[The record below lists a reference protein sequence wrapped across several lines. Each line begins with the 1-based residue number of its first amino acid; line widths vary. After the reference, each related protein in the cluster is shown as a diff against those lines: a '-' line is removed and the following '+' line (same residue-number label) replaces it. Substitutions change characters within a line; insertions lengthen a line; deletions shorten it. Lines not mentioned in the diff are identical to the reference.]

1 MEAMTNIL
9 LQRYRQQASLLTGL
23 KETLAVQK
31 TTLSAGT
38 AMQQSRLAA
47 SIQSLTPDQ
56 QSQAGA
62 LLGASFTSGGALAS
76 LSAAGAQVSRF
87 ANTLGT
93 NGEAQAG
100 LRAFTTELTKN
111 WYSTDTTSI
120 MKGLRDI
127 QESDTNLFVSAFA
140 TAGQV
145 ANAGGN
151 GTAFMKTLTSLN
163 APEQQSAFV
172 ASISDIMKAEGTNA
186 NRTELTGSVMNTISE
201 IQRATQGEDETKAV
215 ESFFEELRTAT
226 TNDERSQF
234 VEIYHRRNPYI
245 FYS

>member
-1 MEAMTNIL
+1 MDAMTNIL

-23 KETLAVQK
+23 KETLAIQK

-38 AMQQSRLAA
+38 AMQSSRLAA
-47 SIQSLTPDQ
+47 SIQSLTPEQ
-56 QSQAGA
+56 QSQAGS
-62 LLGASFTSGGALAS
+62 LLGTSFTSGGALAS
-76 LSAAGAQVSRF
+76 LSAAGTQVSQF
-87 ANTLGT
+87 ASTLGT

-111 WYSTDTTSI
+111 WYSTDTPTI

-127 QESDTNLFVSAFA
+127 READTSLFNSAFA

-151 GTAFMKTLTSLN
+151 TTSFMKTLTSLN

-172 ASISDIMKAEGTNA
+172 ASISDIMKTEGTNA
-186 NRTELTGSVMNTISE
+186 SRTELTGSVMNTISE
-201 IQRATQGEDETKAV
+201 IQRATQGEEEKKAV
-215 ESFFEELRTAT
+215 NTFFEELRSYT

-234 VEIYHRRNPYI
+234 VEVYHRRNPYI
-245 FYS
+245 FYT

>member
-1 MEAMTNIL
+1 MDAMTNIL

-23 KETLAVQK
+23 KETLAIQK

-38 AMQQSRLAA
+38 AMQQSRLTA
-47 SIQSLTPDQ
+47 SIQSLTPEQ

-62 LLGASFTSGGALAS
+62 LYGASFTSGGALAS
-76 LSAAGAQVSRF
+76 LSAAGTQVSQF
-87 ANTLGT
+87 ANGLGA

-100 LRAFTTELTKN
+100 LRAFTAELTKS
-111 WYSTDTTSI
+111 WYSTDTPTI

-127 QESDTNLFVSAFA
+127 QETDTSLFASAFV

-145 ANAGGN
+145 ANTGGN
-151 GTAFMKTLTSLN
+151 ATSFMKTLTSLS

-172 ASISDIMKAEGTNA
+172 ASISDIMKTEGTNA

-201 IQRATQGEDETKAV
+201 IQRATQGEEEKKAV
-215 ESFFEELRTAT
+215 DSFLEELRTAT

-234 VEIYHRRNPYI
+234 VEVYHRRNPYI
-245 FYS
+245 FYT

>member
-1 MEAMTNIL
+1 MDAMTNIL

-38 AMQQSRLAA
+38 AMQQSRLST
-47 SIQSLTPDQ
+47 SILSLTPEQ
-56 QSQAGA
+56 QSQAGSLFGTA
-62 LLGASFTSGGALAS
+62 FTSAGALAS
-76 LSAAGAQVSRF
+76 LSAAGTQVSQF
-87 ANTLGT
+87 ANALGT

-111 WYSTDTTSI
+111 WYSTETPTI

-127 QESDTNLFVSAFA
+127 QETDTRLFASAFA
-140 TAGQV
+140 AAGQI

-151 GTAFMKTLTSLN
+151 TTSFMKTLTALN
-163 APEQQSAFV
+163 TPEQQSAFV
-172 ASISDIMKAEGTNA
+172 ASVSDIMKTEGTNA
-186 NRTELTGSVMNTISE
+186 RRTELTGSVMNTISE
-201 IQRATQGEDETKAV
+201 IQRATQGEEEKKAMN
-215 ESFFEELRTAT
+215 SFLEELRSFT

-234 VEIYHRRNPYI
+234 IEVFHRRNPFI
-245 FYS
+245 FYT